1 MTVDVIMPQMGESVA
16 EGTILKWLVHEGDRI
31 EKEQPIVAISTD
43 KIDTEVP
50 SPVNGI
56 IKKILY
62 PEGKTLPVQT
72 VIAQIEAVEA
82 KEAVSDIGR
91 TPMLE
96 TAKKVETIK
105 AVPEAEKIE
114 EVEKRY
120 SPLVR
125 RLAKEYNIN
134 LEEVKGT
141 GEGGRVTKKDIMD

>member
-62 PEGKTLPVQT
+62 PEGQTLRVLT
-72 VIAQIEAVEA
+72 VIAQIEPVEA

-91 TPMLE
+91 TPTLE
-96 TAKKVETIK
+96 TTKKVETIK
-105 AVPEAEKIE
+105 AVTEAEKIE
-114 EVEKRY
+114 EIEKRY

-125 RLAKEYNIN
+125 RLAKEYNVN
-134 LEEVKGT
+134 LEEIKGT
-141 GEGGRVTKKDIMD
+141 GEGGRVT

>member
-1 MTVDVIMPQMGESVA
+1 MA
-16 EGTILKWLVHEGDRI
+16 CARGDRV
-31 EKEQPIVAISTD
+31 EKEQPIVEISTD

-62 PEGKTLPVQT
+62 PEGKTLRVLT
-72 VIAQIEAVEA
+72 VIAQIEPVEA

-91 TPMLE
+91 TPTLE

-105 AVPEAEKIE
+105 AVTETEKIE
-114 EVEKRY
+114 EAEKRY
-120 SPLVR
+120 SPLVT

-134 LEEVKGT
+134 LEEIKGT
-141 GEGGRVTKKDIMD
+141 GEGGRVTKKILWIMWLRNLVFPYLLQQRQKRRF